1 MMAKSLPPLALLLAA
16 LVGAGCSDRP
26 KALPLAYEAVY
37 QNDKIGLRF
46 LAPEGW
52 TIVMRSEL
60 PSGALPKPVV
70 LVGYVQSK
78 GDKPAE
84 FQLLAADLPED
95 KDLGVFL
102 TEYRIGADKWMPNK
116 AGEPVTVNG
125 TAGTRYVMT
134 RGTGKNEFRREAT
147 AFRRGGRAYFFIITF
162 GAADPDRRD
171 QAHKSVESA
180 VWSD

>member
-1 MMAKSLPPLALLLAA
+1 MIAKSCRPLALLLVLLA
-16 LVGAGCSDRP
+16 GGCSDRP
-26 KALPLAYEAVY
+26 RALPLSYEAVY

-52 TIVMRSEL
+52 TITMRTEL
-60 PSGALPKPVV
+60 PSGPLPKPIV

-102 TEYRIGADKWMPNK
+102 TEFRIGADKWVVHQT
-116 AGEPVTVNG
+116 GQPVTVNG
-125 TAGTRYVMT
+125 TAGTRYMMT

-147 AFRRGGRAYFFIITF
+147 AFRRGGRVYFFIITF
-162 GAADPDRRD
+162 GVADPDRRD
-171 QAHKSVESA
+171 QARKSVESA